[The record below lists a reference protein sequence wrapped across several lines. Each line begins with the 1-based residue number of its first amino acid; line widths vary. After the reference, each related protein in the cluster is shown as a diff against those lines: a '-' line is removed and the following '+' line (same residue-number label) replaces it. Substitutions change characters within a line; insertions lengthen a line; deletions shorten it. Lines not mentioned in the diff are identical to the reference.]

1 MPAAETVLV
10 SRIKR
15 AIWRARELWAEADYA
30 QRRLLEI
37 QSGQSLLKPEQ
48 LPRIC
53 TRIVDLEGLYRLE
66 IAEPDYDQLA

>member
-1 MPAAETVLV
+1 MLV

-15 AIWRARELWAEADYA
+15 AIWRARELWTELDYA

-37 QSGQSLLKPEQ
+37 RSGQSLLKPEQ

-53 TRIVDLEGLYRLE
+53 TRVVDLEGVYRLE
-66 IAEPDYDQLA
+66 VAEPHYDQLS